1 MNADLQ
7 SHSPTLCNAARGAKN
22 LGKCVLAL
30 VGEFCLQFWIR
41 KNVEVV
47 VGCASAEVVKD
58 CEARGWLL
66 CPQGLLGVTGFSRN
80 RRTEGLRWPHISTS
94 QTLNDLS
101 PTRTY
106 PFPSFTQGGSSTRR
120 EIDFHRV
127 WSISLFHKRIKYT
140 NLLKS
145 VREEDF
151 QMARTN
157 KNL

>member
-7 SHSPTLCNAARGAKN
+7 THSPTLCNAAPGANILEKYI
-22 LGKCVLAL
+22 LVS
-30 VGEFCLQFWIR
+30 VGELCLQLCFW
-41 KNVEVV
+41 KMWKLW
-47 VGCASAEVVKD
+47 CASAEVVKD